1 MPLFAL
7 LQDDSPLGDASLF
20 DVSLDL
26 GLSPEEHISL
36 TGLAKSRRT
45 TKDLMKAY
53 EAAYTTRME
62 EVQRARE
69 NDAVAQKEQTVQ
81 LAAKP
86 IEQGEPSPE
95 EDEDPSPSPGQMTL
109 F

>member
-20 DVSLDL
+20 DVSLEL

-53 EAAYTTRME
+53 EAAYTAQME
-62 EVQRARE
+62 EAYRARE
-69 NDAVAQKEQTVQ
+69 SDAVAKKEETVQ
-81 LAAKP
+81 SSPKP

-95 EDEDPSPSPGQMTL
+95 DDEEPGPSPGQMTL